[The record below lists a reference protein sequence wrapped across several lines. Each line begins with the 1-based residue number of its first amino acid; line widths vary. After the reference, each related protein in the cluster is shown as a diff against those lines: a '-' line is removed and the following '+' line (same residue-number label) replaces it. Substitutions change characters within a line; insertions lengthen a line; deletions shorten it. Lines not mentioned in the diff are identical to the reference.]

1 MKKLLLISITIVS
14 FAMESL
20 AQVPKGIA
28 KIQKA
33 IVSVNTYDKNGDLL
47 NSGTAFYVG
56 ENGEAIADYSIF
68 KNAYKATIIDMAGK
82 QADVDCILGADDTYS
97 VIRFK
102 VNTKG
107 NAILVCSND
116 IQDDGT
122 TIYAVPFCKEKLKKC
137 SNTTIE
143 SNTKLNDKYA
153 YYTLSADLG
162 ADLVGSP
169 LLNDKGE
176 VIGIIQP
183 SVKEKGYAIDIR
195 FKEELTIKA
204 IESST
209 VTLALNSVNIPKS
222 VPETVEEALVYT
234 YFKSRTAGNE
244 EYLDIMNR
252 FIAAYPDNA
261 EGYLRRCTPYMDM
274 LQFEKA
280 DADLNKYL
288 SLAKDKGVAYY
299 NSAQTIYNKLTYQK
313 EQVYEKW
320 SYDVAIE
327 HIDKSIELQKDNIEK
342 NTDSKL
348 LKAKI
353 LSAKKD
359 YDGAIKIYEDLNSV
373 KETAN
378 PAILYAMSIA
388 CEERGDST
396 SKLIAI
402 MDSAINM
409 FGDPLPGDAANY
421 VLRRG
426 RLYAQIDKN
435 RPAVLDYNQYC
446 YLVNNKVSDI
456 FYYDR
461 SQIELKARLFQQAY
475 DDINNAISISPKIIY
490 YMEKAAMC
498 LRFGY
503 NTECI
508 EACNIV
514 LNANDKDTDALRLL
528 GFAQIQEGKKEEGKA
543 NLQKAIDLGDE
554 NAKEIMEKYG
564 K

>member
-1 MKKLLLISITIVS
+1 MKKLLLTSIALIS
-14 FAMESL
+14 FAAVAI
-20 AQVPKGIA
+20 AQVPKGLA
-28 KIQKA
+28 KLQKA

-56 ENGEAIADYSIF
+56 ANGEAIADYSLF
-68 KNAYKATIIDMAGK
+68 KNAYKATVIDMSGK

-107 NAILVCSND
+107 NAILTCCSD
-116 IQDDGT
+116 IQENET
-122 TIYAVPFCKEKLKKC
+122 MAYIVPFTKEKLKNCK
-137 SNTTIE
+137 SAIIE

-153 YYTLSADLG
+153 YYTLSLDLG
-162 ADLVGSP
+162 PELVGCP
-169 LLNDKGE
+169 MFNEKGE
-176 VIGIIQP
+176 VVGILQP
-183 SVKEKGYAIDIR
+183 SLKEKGYGLDIR
-195 FKEELTIKA
+195 FREELKIKA
-204 IESST
+204 ISSNSA
-209 VTLALNSVNIPKS
+209 TLALNSVNIPKGI
-222 VPETVEEALVYT
+222 PETVEEALVYT
-234 YFKSRTAGNE
+234 YFKSRSTSNE
-244 EYLDIMNR
+244 EYLDIINR
-252 FIAAYPDNA
+252 FIATYPDNA

-274 LQFEKA
+274 LEFDKA
-280 DADLNKYL
+280 DADLNKYISL
-288 SLAKDKGVAYY
+288 SKDKGTAYY
-299 NSAQTIYNKLTYQK
+299 NSAQTIYNKLTYQ
-313 EQVYEKW
+313 QDQPYEKW

-327 HIDKSIELQKDNIEK
+327 HTNKSIELQKDNIEK
-342 NTDSKL
+342 TAEAKL

-359 YDGAIKIYEDLNSV
+359 YDGAIKIYEELNSV
-373 KETAN
+373 KETSS
-378 PAILYAMSIA
+378 PAILYAMSVA
-388 CEERGDST
+388 CESRGDST
-396 SKLIAI
+396 TALIAI

-426 RLYAQIDKN
+426 RLYAQIEKN
-435 RPAVLDYNQYC
+435 RQAVVDYNQYC
-446 YLVNNKVSDI
+446 YLVNNKVSDV

-475 DDINNAISISPKIIY
+475 DDINSAISISPKVVY
-490 YMEKAAMC
+490 YIEKAAMC

-503 NTECI
+503 NDECI
-508 EACNIV
+508 EACNTV
-514 LNANDKDTDALRLL
+514 LRANDKDTDALRIL

-554 NAKEIMEKYG
+554 NAKELMEKYG